1 MPRCVLSLASRGIST
16 SRHSSVR
23 RSGVCEARRR
33 LGGSAQDGRCVKR
46 DELRAENGQD
56 PTALRVPRS
65 WGRYGRSR
73 TQDGRCVKRDE
84 LRAENGQDPTAL
96 RVPRSWGRY
105 GRSRMAGRAQR
116 VGSRAA
122 RPDGRSRAARPGR
135 ASREV
140 GVVMAGRAQR
150 VMAGR
155 AQRVTE
161 QAARTLRIEPVGGRA
176 HRKATQGHTLARA
189 QPRTPRSARSPTLT
203 RQSGGA

>member
-33 LGGSAQDGRCVKR
+33 LGGSA
-46 DELRAENGQD
+46 
-56 PTALRVPRS
+56 
-65 WGRYGRSR
+65 
-73 TQDGRCVKRDE
+73 QDGRCVKRDE